1 MRLLLPATDFRSCI
15 TERPVLDAQRILR
28 RIKRQTPDV
37 NEEVNMICE
46 RIELYKENEYDYP
59 MAFGFRPFFMAYLH
73 EDDEI
78 HPAVLI
84 IPGGGYEFVSSRE
97 GEIVAKRFFSKGYN
111 TFVRHETAPLR

>member
-1 MRLLLPATDFRSCI
+1 
-15 TERPVLDAQRILR
+15 
-28 RIKRQTPDV
+28 
-37 NEEVNMICE
+37 MICE

-84 IPGGGYEFVSSRE
+84 IPGGGYE
-97 GEIVAKRFFSKGYN
+97 
-111 TFVRHETAPLR
+111 